1 MKPIK
6 KIKLSTVESFF
17 EIELKKN
24 FISIGADTATY
35 HTAFAIIRTTDSY
48 LILEAFEKILV
59 PKLAKKEKIERILN
73 NVDLFTEQLD
83 DLKNKW
89 SQKYKFDKAVIEDCF
104 YSFSIQTMKLLSYNG
119 ILTYDRLKR
128 ISNNS
133 TIINATSVRAK
144 IKFKKSKK
152 KLTRPKLKEE
162 IINYINAGLNID
174 LLPTENDKADAVV
187 LALAGLIKEKRN
199 D

>member
-6 KIKLSTVESFF
+6 KIKIDTVEGFL
-17 EIELKKN
+17 EVELKRN
-24 FISIGADTATY
+24 FVSIGADTATY

-48 LILEAFEKILV
+48 LIIESFEKIIV
-59 PKLAKKEKIERILN
+59 PKLSKKDRIDRILN
-73 NVDLFTEQLD
+73 NVDLYTEQLD

-89 SQKYKFDKAVIEDCF
+89 SQKYKFDKTLIEDCY
-104 YSFSIQTMKLLSYNG
+104 YSFSIQTTKLLAYSG

-128 ISNNS
+128 ISNSS

-152 KLTRPKLKEE
+152 KLTRPKLKKE
-162 IINYINAGLNID
+162 IVEYVNAALGIKLKLD
-174 LLPTENDKADAVV
+174 ENDKADAIV
-187 LALAGLIKEKRN
+187 LALAGLVKE
-199 D
+199 